1 MKGSNEMNFYNP
13 YYFPYQNIGLKSGLN
28 NIFKRINFNS
38 IMNGAERGLNIV
50 NQIIPII
57 KQAKPVIGNAKTM
70 FKLMSEFNRGEETK
84 KATSTEVASK
94 TYNEGPT
101 FFG

>member
-1 MKGSNEMNFYNP
+1 MNFYNP
-13 YYFPYQNIGLKSGLN
+13 YYFPYSSVGTTRGLLGG
-28 NIFKRINFNS
+28 IFKRINFAS
-38 IMNGAERGLNIV
+38 IMSGTEKTLNTV

-57 KQAKPVIGNAKTM
+57 KQAKPMIGNAKTM
-70 FKLMSEFNRGEETK
+70 FKLMSEFNRNDEPKKETK
-84 KATSTEVASK
+84 KTTPNEVELN